1 MRHFIPIIFLFTFTA
16 SSIAAPHSTK
26 EARKDLS
33 APPSIM
39 ETIKKNAS
47 TSSQRAEDEQKKT
60 MRDIEKAQTDSATPP
75 DPDVKIIKKADA
87 VIEEYSYNG
96 LLYMVKVTPTI
107 GKPYYLYDQDGNG
120 SMIRQNET
128 PSQITPPRWTLFSW

>member
-1 MRHFIPIIFLFTFTA
+1 MRHFIPIVFLLTFTA
-16 SSIAAPHSTK
+16 SSLAAPLSTK
-26 EARKDLS
+26 EAKKDLS
-33 APPSIM
+33 EPPSIM

-47 TSSQRAEDEQKKT
+47 TSSQRAEDEQKKERQDRT
-60 MRDIEKAQTDSATPP
+60 KAQTDSATPP

-96 LLYMVKVTPTI
+96 QLYMVKVTPSV

-120 SMIRQNET
+120 SMIRQNDT